1 MCPLRRSD
9 HETYDSDNERSRINH
24 DPSGSTGDAP
34 RSNLARKICKRARV
48 PVVQRRRPPRSKP
61 DLPRVEIR
69 GDGDPHE
76 SSPRADS
83 EGPSRRP
90 RGPLDPALPSPRPS
104 TTLPSAAT
112 PPLEETSAVFR
123 GNRRFCAREG
133 LVMLEGGGG
142 RVRGDRASRTR
153 GTQRE
158 IEGNPGCER
167 RGGSHF
173 VRGGPSWPRGPLVEH
188 RHFGVELL
196 RDRAREP
203 RAGARSLRACSKS
216 LREGAT
222 EPRGGSKALREGT
235 AERRGGTRLRR
246 EGATEPCG
254 GSKALREGTAERRG
268 GTRLRREGATEP
280 RGGRS
285 RSASAQRSCG
295 RAQLRRG
302 LGSHGQGERRV
313 PRRRWPRRRGV
324 RDRRPPRGSPE
335 AGTAPRTN
343 RGPARIPSWT
353 CVWKVSG
360 AWCGAR
366 AGARRGACGAR
377 RGDGVARQP
386 AGAPAVRGVGTGSR
400 GR

>member
-1 MCPLRRSD
+1 M
-9 HETYDSDNERSRINH
+9 HE
-24 DPSGSTGDAP
+24 PSGAIHPRGSNRKPPGSTGDAP
-34 RSNLARKICKRARV
+34 RSNLARKICKRVRV

-61 DLPRVEIR
+61 DLPRFEIR

-83 EGPSRRP
+83 EAPSIAIE
-90 RGPLDPALPSPRPS
+90 GPLDLAFPSPRSS

-112 PPLEETSAVFR
+112 PPSEETSAVFR
-123 GNRRFCAREG
+123 GYRRFCAREG
-133 LVMLEGGGG
+133 LVVLEGGGG

-235 AERRGGTRLRR
+235 AERRGGSRLRR
-246 EGATEPCG
+246 ARPTEPHG
-254 GSKALREGTAERRG
+254 GSKSLRERTAE
-268 GTRLRREGATEP
+268 L
-280 RGGRS
+280 
-285 RSASAQRSCG
+285 
-295 RAQLRRG
+295 
-302 LGSHGQGERRV
+302 
-313 PRRRWPRRRGV
+313 
-324 RDRRPPRGSPE
+324 
-335 AGTAPRTN
+335 
-343 RGPARIPSWT
+343 
-353 CVWKVSG
+353 
-360 AWCGAR
+360 R
-366 AGARRGACGAR
+366 AGA
-377 RGDGVARQP
+377 
-386 AGAPAVRGVGTGSR
+386 T
-400 GR
+400 